1 MIWLGFP
8 EEESGSSSTAAIE
21 DAKRAIEE
29 VSLANEKIDD
39 CEVQLKEALRKLD
52 GELKKEE
59 REEWINKL
67 HLTGMNSDMTWGEIA
82 DEFHNVYS
90 KEGLTGD
97 SLPEA
102 FCSDCGKWISTGRTE
117 CSEHGSGPCIILEYD
132 VNKLDTLLSSMEGK
146 SERWE
151 AGNSPFGKYSSNLM
165 DRVEAVSSHSA
176 SNGPI
181 SDFEI
186 EVGKVIQ
193 GMEKLNNA
201 IEEMRKGGD
210 DTEKSSSDLKDFV
223 KGIKSLKINTV
234 ENVVMDGKRWLVE
247 HRIPGR
253 SGIDSGV
260 SSIILQD
267 MGRLPMRI
275 SFEGV
280 LSGDNTPE
288 ERNPVSGPALKDRK
302 VLKKLELL
310 KWFYKKRKPLFFA
323 CNLINHADIAT
334 KVMVEDLHFREEQLV
349 NHQVDFKCTLVE
361 YSDVHW
367 ESPESREKQLGGIR
381 EEVEIWAQYRTLDI
395 ATSYRKRY
403 SADASTKAIT
413 GMINSGTLK

>member
-8 EEESGSSSTAAIE
+8 EEESGSSSSAATE
-21 DAKRAIEE
+21 DARRAVEE
-29 VSLANEKIDD
+29 VTLANERIDD
-39 CEVQLKEALRKLD
+39 CEVSLKDSLSKLD
-52 GELKKEE
+52 EILKKEE
-59 REEWINKL
+59 KEEWIGKMNL
-67 HLTGMNSDMTWGEIA
+67 NNLNSDMAWGEIA
-82 DEFHNVYS
+82 DEFHEVFS

-97 SLPEA
+97 ILPEA
-102 FCSDCGKWISTGRTE
+102 FCSQCGKWISLVRTE
-117 CSEHGSGPCIILEYD
+117 CPDHGSGPGIVSEYD
-132 VNKLDTLLSSMEGK
+132 VNKLDTLL
-146 SERWE
+146 
-151 AGNSPFGKYSSNLM
+151 AGMDGTSISPFGKYIWNLM
-165 DRVEAVSSHSA
+165 ERVEAVCNDGGCST
-176 SNGPI
+176 PL
-181 SDFEI
+181 SDFELEI
-186 EVGKVIQ
+186 GKVIG
-193 GMEKLNNA
+193 GMEKLIGA
-201 IEEMRKGGD
+201 LEEMRKGGD
-210 DTEKSSSDLKDFV
+210 NSGNSSSDLKDFV

-253 SGIDSGV
+253 SGMDSEV

-302 VLKKLELL
+302 VLEKLELL
-310 KWFYKKRKPLFFA
+310 KWFYKKRMPLFFA

-334 KVMVEDLHFREEQLV
+334 KVIMEHLHFAEEQLV

-367 ESPESREKQLGGIR
+367 EAPESREKQLRGIR
-381 EEVEIWAQYRTLDI
+381 EEVEIWTQYQTLNI

-403 SADASTKAIT
+403 GADPVTKAVT
-413 GMINSGTLK
+413 SMINGGTLK

>member
-8 EEESGSSSTAAIE
+8 EEESGSSSTAAME
-21 DAKRAIEE
+21 DAKKAIEE

-39 CEVQLKEALRKLD
+39 CEVQFMDALRKLD
-52 GELKKEE
+52 GKLKKEE
-59 REEWINKL
+59 KEEWIGKL
-67 HLTGMNSDMTWGEIA
+67 HLTKLNSDIPWVEIA

-90 KEGLTGD
+90 KEGIEGD
-97 SLPEA
+97 TPPEA
-102 FCSDCGKWISTGRTE
+102 FCSECGKWINAGRTE
-117 CSEHGSGPCIILEYD
+117 CPEHGSGPGIVPEYD
-132 VNKLDTLLSSMEGK
+132 VSKFDSLLRGIEENDGG
-146 SERWE
+146 WD
-151 AGNSPFGKYSSNLM
+151 AGNGPFGRYGSNLM
-165 DRVEAVSSHSA
+165 DRVEAVVSDGGCST
-176 SNGPI
+176 PL
-181 SDFEI
+181 SDFET
-186 EVGKVIQ
+186 EVGKVIE
-193 GMEKLNNA
+193 GMVKLITA
-201 IEEMRKGGD
+201 VEEMRKGGEN
-210 DTEKSSSDLKDFV
+210 TGNTSSDLKDFV

-253 SGIDSGV
+253 SGMDSGV

-334 KVMVEDLHFREEQLV
+334 KVMIEKLHFKEEHLV
-349 NHQVDFKCTLVE
+349 NHQVGFKCTLVE

-367 ESPESREKQLGGIR
+367 ESPESRENQLKGIR
-381 EEVEIWAQYRTLDI
+381 EDVEIWAQYQTLNI

-403 SADASTKAIT
+403 GVDASTKAVT
-413 GMINSGTLK
+413 GIINGGTLK